1 VTDAV
6 IEIRDLVRTYQTGD
20 VAVHALR
27 GVSLRIERGEFVA
40 IMGASGSGKST
51 LMSILGCLDRP
62 TSGVYLFEGVDV
74 AGCAET
80 DLANIRSERIGFVFQ
95 SFNLLARTSAL
106 ENVALPLF
114 YAPHAPDA
122 AERRERARHGLEL
135 LGLAHREANA
145 PSQLSGGEQQRVAIA
160 RALINSPGVLL
171 ADEPTGNLDTRNSND
186 IMQTLVRFNREQ
198 GVTIVLVTHEPDV
211 AAYAQ
216 RVITMRDGVVL
227 SDERKPGASPP
238 DPAEH
243 AAPEPNGSASS
254 RGGLHVISD
263 RRGLFT
269 FVTMIGG
276 AALQALARNKMRAA
290 LTMLGVFIGVAAL
303 IAMVAVGQG
312 ANEAVKAQ
320 IASLGTNMFIVV
332 PGSRSTGGSRGGFGS
347 ATTLTVADAE
357 AIRRELPSVA
367 LVSYTIRQGGQV
379 QFGDQNWTTS
389 IQAVTASY
397 PDITN
402 WKIESGRSI
411 TDQDVTNAALVVV
424 LGQTV
429 YRQLF
434 GENADAIGARVLV
447 KGIPLKVV
455 GVYAGKG
462 QSAMG
467 QDQDDVVMIPFTTG
481 ERKVLGVAAPTVATT
496 TTTTTTATTSGSN
509 SITTAA
515 PTVATTYPTLANPYG
530 IAPRLTGFVNVIFV
544 QAASA
549 ADVDKAVDD
558 VTQLLMRR
566 HRIQNDN
573 DADFNVRNLS
583 QIASAAEGSAQI
595 MAALLAVVASIS
607 LLVGGIGIMNILL
620 VSVTER
626 TREIGLRMAIGA
638 QRVQV
643 LLQFLAEAVIL
654 SVTGGLAGIL
664 FGVLVTQAI
673 AHIAGWP
680 TLVSLAAIVVGFL
693 FSAAIGIFFGYYP
706 ARKAARLNPIEALR
720 YE

>member
-1 VTDAV
+1 VAESV
-6 IEIRDLVRTYQTGD
+6 IEVRDLTRTYQTGD

-40 IMGASGSGKST
+40 IMGSSGSGKST

-62 TSGVYLFEGVDV
+62 TSGSYLFEGVDV
-74 AGCAET
+74 AGCTET
-80 DLANIRSERIGFVFQ
+80 ELANIRGERIGFVFQ
-95 SFNLLARTSAL
+95 SFNLLARTSAI
-106 ENVALPLF
+106 ENTALPLF
-114 YAPHAPDA
+114 YSTRALDA
-122 AERRERARHGLEL
+122 TERNERARHALEL
-135 LGLAHREANA
+135 LGLGHRERNTPA
-145 PSQLSGGEQQRVAIA
+145 QLSGGEQQRVAIA
-160 RALINSPGVLL
+160 RALINAPSVLL
-171 ADEPTGNLDTRNSND
+171 ADEPTGNLDTRNSHD
-186 IMQTLVRFNREQ
+186 IMQTLVRFNRDQ
-198 GVTIVLVTHEPDV
+198 GVTIIVVTHEPDI
-211 AAYAQ
+211 AAYAG
-216 RVITMRDGVVL
+216 RVITMRDGSIVG
-227 SDERKPGASPP
+227 DERKQAASPP
-238 DPAEH
+238 IVGQ
-243 AAPEPNGSASS
+243 AAPEPNGTAPS
-254 RGGLHVISD
+254 RGVLRAMAD
-263 RRGLFT
+263 RRGFLT

-276 AALQALARNKMRAA
+276 AAVQALARNKMRSA

-332 PGSRSTGGSRGGFGS
+332 PGSRSIGGSRGGFGS

-357 AIRRELPSVA
+357 AIRREVPSVA
-367 LVSYTIRQGGQV
+367 LVGYVIRQGGQV
-379 QFGDQNWTTS
+379 QYGDQNWTTS

-402 WKIESGRSI
+402 WRIDQGRSI
-411 TDQDVTNAALVVV
+411 SEQDVANAALVVV
-424 LGQTV
+424 LGRTV

-447 KGIPLKVV
+447 KGIPLRVV
-455 GVYAGKG
+455 GVYAAKG

-481 ERKVLGVAAPTVATT
+481 ERKVLGVAAPTTSSSTASTT
-496 TTTTTTATTSGSN
+496 TSTASGTN

-515 PTVATTYPTLANPYG
+515 PTVGTLYPTIGNPYG

-544 QAASA
+544 QALSA
-549 ADVDKAVDD
+549 TEVDKAVDE

-566 HRIQNDN
+566 HHIQNDN

-583 QIASAAEGSAQI
+583 QIANAAEGSAKI

-654 SVTGGLAGIL
+654 SVTGGLAGIV

-673 AHIAGWP
+673 ARIAEWP
-680 TLVSLAAIVVGFL
+680 TLVSFTAIVVGFA

>member
-1 VTDAV
+1 VTEAV
-6 IEIRDLVRTYQTGD
+6 IEVRDLVRTYQTGD
-20 VAVHALR
+20 VSVHALR
-27 GVSLRIERGEFVA
+27 GVTLRIERGEFVA
-40 IMGASGSGKST
+40 IMGSSGSGKST
-51 LMSILGCLDRP
+51 LMSIIGCLDRP
-62 TSGVYLFEGVDV
+62 TAGSYRFEGVDV
-74 AGCAET
+74 AGCSET
-80 DLANIRSERIGFVFQ
+80 ELANIRSERIGFVFQ
-95 SFNLLARTSAL
+95 SFNLLARTSAI
-106 ENVALPLF
+106 ENTALPLF
-114 YAPHAPDA
+114 YAPQSPST
-122 AERRERARHGLEL
+122 AERNERARHALEL
-135 LGLAHREANA
+135 LGLSHRENNTPA
-145 PSQLSGGEQQRVAIA
+145 QLSGGEQQRVAIA
-160 RALINSPGVLL
+160 RALINSPSVLL
-171 ADEPTGNLDTRNSND
+171 ADEPTGNLDTRNSHD
-186 IMQTLVRFNREQ
+186 IMQTLARFNREQ
-198 GVTIVLVTHEPDV
+198 GVTIVVVTHEPDI
-211 AAYAQ
+211 AAYAG
-216 RVITMRDGVVL
+216 RVITMRDGLVV
-227 SDERKPGASPP
+227 SDERKS
-238 DPAEH
+238 
-243 AAPEPNGSASS
+243 AAAGTDSMVRTTPQPNGGARS
-254 RGGLHVISD
+254 RGVMGAIAE
-263 RRGLFT
+263 RRGFLT

-276 AALQALARNKMRAA
+276 AALQALARNKMRSA

-320 IASLGTNMFIVV
+320 LASLGTNMFIVV
-332 PGSRSTGGSRGGFGS
+332 PGSRSIGGSRGGFGS
-347 ATTLTVADAE
+347 ATTLTVTDAE

-367 LVSYTIRQGGQV
+367 LVSYMIRQGGQV
-379 QFGDQNWTTS
+379 QYGDQNWTTG
-389 IQAVTASY
+389 IQAVTATY

-402 WKIESGRSI
+402 WRIESGRSI
-411 TDQDVTNAALVVV
+411 SEQDVANAALVAV
-424 LGQTV
+424 LGHTV
-429 YRQLF
+429 YLQLF

-447 KGIPLKVV
+447 KGIPLRVV
-455 GVYAGKG
+455 GVYAAKG

-481 ERKVLGVAAPTVATT
+481 ERKVLGVAAPTTSTSTA
-496 TTTTTTATTSGSN
+496 TTTATTSGSN

-515 PTVATTYPTLANPYG
+515 PTVGTLYPSLANPYG
-530 IAPRLTGFVNVIFV
+530 IAPRLTGFVNVIYV
-544 QAASA
+544 QAVGA

-566 HRIQNDN
+566 HHIQNDN

-583 QIASAAEGSAQI
+583 QIASAAEGSAKI

-654 SVTGGLAGIL
+654 SVTGGLAGIA

-673 AHIAGWP
+673 ARIAEWP
-680 TLVSLAAIVVGFL
+680 TLVSLTAIVVGFL

>member
-1 VTDAV
+1 MT
-6 IEIRDLVRTYQTGD
+6 RTYQTGD

-40 IMGASGSGKST
+40 IMGSSGSGKST

-62 TSGVYLFEGVDV
+62 TSGNYLFEGVDV
-74 AGCAET
+74 AQCSET
-80 DLANIRSERIGFVFQ
+80 ELANIRSERIGFVFQ
-95 SFNLLARTSAL
+95 SFNLLARTSAI
-106 ENVALPLF
+106 ENAALPLF

-122 AERRERARHGLEL
+122 AERGERARHALEL
-135 LGLAHREANA
+135 LGLGHREHNTPA
-145 PSQLSGGEQQRVAIA
+145 QLSGGEQQRVAIA
-160 RALINSPGVLL
+160 RALINSPSVLL
-171 ADEPTGNLDTRNSND
+171 ADEPTGNLDTRNSHD

-198 GVTIVLVTHEPDV
+198 GVTIVVVTHEPDI
-211 AAYAQ
+211 AAYAG
-216 RVITMRDGVVL
+216 RVITMRDGLVL
-227 SDERKPGASPP
+227 TDELKSDAATAAAATAMPQPNG
-238 DPAEH
+238 
-243 AAPEPNGSASS
+243 AAPS
-254 RGGLHVISD
+254 RGVLRAIAE
-263 RRGLFT
+263 RRGFFT
-269 FVTMIGG
+269 FVSMIGG
-276 AALQALARNKMRAA
+276 AALQALARNKMRSA

-332 PGSRSTGGSRGGFGS
+332 PGSRSIGGSRGGFGS

-367 LVSYTIRQGGQV
+367 LVGYTIRQSGQV
-379 QFGDQNWTTS
+379 QYGDQNWTTS
-389 IQAVTASY
+389 IQAVTATY

-402 WKIESGRSI
+402 WRVESGRSI
-411 TDQDVTNAALVVV
+411 TEQDVANAALVAV
-424 LGQTV
+424 LGHTV
-429 YRQLF
+429 YLQLF
-434 GENADAIGARVLV
+434 GENSDAVGARVLV
-447 KGIPLKVV
+447 KGIPLRVV
-455 GVYAGKG
+455 GVFAAKG

-496 TTTTTTATTSGSN
+496 TTTTTTSTSGSN

-515 PTVATTYPTLANPYG
+515 PTVGTLYPSLANPYG

-544 QAASA
+544 QAVSA
-549 ADVDKAVDD
+549 TDVDKAVDD

-566 HRIQNDN
+566 HHIENDN

-583 QIASAAEGSAQI
+583 QIASAAEGSAKI

-673 AHIAGWP
+673 ARVAEWP
-680 TLVSLAAIVVGFL
+680 TLVSLTAIAVGFV

-706 ARKAARLNPIEALR
+706 ARKAARLDPIEALR

>member
-1 VTDAV
+1 MAESV
-6 IEIRDLVRTYQTGD
+6 IEVRDLTRTYQTGD

-40 IMGASGSGKST
+40 IMGSSGSGKST

-62 TSGVYLFEGVDV
+62 TSGNYLFEGVDV
-74 AGCAET
+74 AQCSET
-80 DLANIRSERIGFVFQ
+80 ELANIRSERIGFVFQ
-95 SFNLLARTSAL
+95 SFNLLARTSAI
-106 ENVALPLF
+106 ENAALPLF

-122 AERRERARHGLEL
+122 AERGERARHALEL
-135 LGLAHREANA
+135 LGLGHREHNTPA
-145 PSQLSGGEQQRVAIA
+145 QLSGGEQQRVAIA
-160 RALINSPGVLL
+160 RALINSPSVLL
-171 ADEPTGNLDTRNSND
+171 ADEPTGNLDTRNSHD

-198 GVTIVLVTHEPDV
+198 GVTIVVVTHEPDI
-211 AAYAQ
+211 AAYAG
-216 RVITMRDGVVL
+216 RVITMRDGLVL
-227 SDERKPGASPP
+227 TDELKSDAATAAAATAMPQPNG
-238 DPAEH
+238 
-243 AAPEPNGSASS
+243 AAPS
-254 RGGLHVISD
+254 RGVLRAIAE
-263 RRGLFT
+263 RRGFFT
-269 FVTMIGG
+269 FVSMIGG
-276 AALQALARNKMRAA
+276 AALQALARNKMRSA

-332 PGSRSTGGSRGGFGS
+332 PGSRSIGGSRGGFGS

-367 LVSYTIRQGGQV
+367 LVGYTIRQSGQV
-379 QFGDQNWTTS
+379 QYGDQNWTTS
-389 IQAVTASY
+389 IQAVTATY

-402 WKIESGRSI
+402 WRVESGRSI
-411 TDQDVTNAALVVV
+411 TEQDVANAALVAV
-424 LGQTV
+424 LGHTV
-429 YRQLF
+429 YLQLF
-434 GENADAIGARVLV
+434 GENSDAVGARVLV
-447 KGIPLKVV
+447 KGIPLRVV
-455 GVYAGKG
+455 GVFAAKG

-496 TTTTTTATTSGSN
+496 TTTTTTSTSGSN

-515 PTVATTYPTLANPYG
+515 PTVGTLYPSLANPYG

-544 QAASA
+544 QAVSA
-549 ADVDKAVDD
+549 TDVDKAVDD

-566 HRIQNDN
+566 HHIENDN

-583 QIASAAEGSAQI
+583 QIASAAEGSAKI

-673 AHIAGWP
+673 ARVAEWP
-680 TLVSLAAIVVGFL
+680 TLVSLTAIAVGFV

-706 ARKAARLNPIEALR
+706 ARKAARLDPIEALR